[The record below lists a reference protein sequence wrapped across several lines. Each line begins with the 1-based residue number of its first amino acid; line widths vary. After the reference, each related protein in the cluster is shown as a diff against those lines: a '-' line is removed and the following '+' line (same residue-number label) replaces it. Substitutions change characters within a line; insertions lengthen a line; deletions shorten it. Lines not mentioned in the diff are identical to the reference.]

1 MLGSSDALAWRSASS
16 ACVMRSAAMRMSELP
31 ASACSISEV
40 SCGEPKLVHQSVGQ
54 LTRCCRCGGRGRF
67 GERLRHVDL
76 HARLRLGDCA
86 ACERDG
92 ECDG

>member
-40 SCGEPKLVHQSVGQ
+40 SCGEPKLVHQSAVS
-54 LTRCCRCGGRGRF
+54 
-67 GERLRHVDL
+67 
-76 HARLRLGDCA
+76 
-86 ACERDG
+86 
-92 ECDG
+92 